1 VLDRDEPGHRPV
13 ASFGAPRPMK
23 IASAVDDAAGLNR
36 LLDALSDPKR
46 SGRTVAITL
55 ILYCAVWTL
64 YAVLSKLTQDVHFD
78 MGEMVSWSREVTLG
92 TPKHPPLPAWLV
104 GIWFAVFPLRDWA
117 FYLLSMAMATL
128 ALWVAWMIAGRYL
141 DGEKRAVGLALLTL
155 VPFFNFHALKYNAN
169 SMLTPTW
176 ALTTWFFL
184 RSLDSRSAGVAAL
197 AGLAAA
203 AAMLVKYWSLVL
215 LAGLVIA
222 ALADSRR
229 GRYFRSPAPYITVAV
244 GAAALAPHIWWLYA
258 HDFAAFGYALE
269 THPATIGEALVSGL
283 AYVAGAAG
291 YVAVP
296 VVLAAVAAR
305 PTGLAVADAVWPSD
319 PRRRTVVVAFVVPF
333 LLPLVAAVIAKEKIV
348 SLWAIASMTLLPV
361 VLLSSPLVTLPRA
374 AAIRILAIAFA
385 VPVVCV
391 VAAPAVALLVHLHGV
406 ENYGSQYRLVAE
418 RVETAWHDTTDRPLR
433 VVGGASNL
441 LLGSAPYF
449 AERPSI
455 YEIVTPQLTPW
466 VDEAR
471 IAREGI
477 ALYCPADD
485 SICMN
490 ALNARAA
497 ASAVGKRVEVE
508 ISRTFLGIA
517 DQPVRYVIVTIPPR

>member
-1 VLDRDEPGHRPV
+1 
-13 ASFGAPRPMK
+13 MT
-23 IASAVDDAAGLNR
+23 IASAVDNAPRLDR
-36 LLDALSDPKR
+36 LLAALSDPKR
-46 SGRTVAITL
+46 SARTVAITL

-64 YAVLSKLTQDVHFD
+64 YAVLSKLSQDIHFD

-104 GIWFAVFPLRDWA
+104 GIWFGVFPLQEWA
-117 FYLLSMAMATL
+117 FYLLSMAAATL
-128 ALWVAWMIAGRYL
+128 ALWVAWMVAGRYL

-197 AGLAAA
+197 AGLGAA
-203 AAMLVKYWSLVL
+203 AAMLVKYWSIIL
-215 LAGLVIA
+215 LAGLAIA
-222 ALADSRR
+222 ALVDSRR
-229 GRYFRSPAPYITVAV
+229 ALYFRSPAPYLTVAV
-244 GAAALAPHIWWLYA
+244 GAAALAPHIWWLHA

-269 THPATIGEALVSGL
+269 THPATFAEALVSGI
-283 AYVAGAAG
+283 AYVAGSAG

-296 VVLAAVAAR
+296 VLLAVAAAR
-305 PTGLAVADAVWPSD
+305 PSGPAVADAMWPSD
-319 PRRRTVVVAFVVPF
+319 PRRRTVVVAFIVPF
-333 LLPLVAAVIAKEKIV
+333 LLPLLAAVIAKEKIV

-374 AAIRILAIAFA
+374 AAIRILAIAIA

-391 VAAPAVALLVHLHGV
+391 IAAPVVALLVHLRGV
-406 ENYGSQYRLVAE
+406 ENYGSHYRLVAE
-418 RVETAWHDTTDRPLR
+418 RVEQVWHDTTDRPLR
-433 VVGGASNL
+433 VVGGSSNL
-441 LLGSAPYF
+441 LLGSVPYF

-455 YEIVTPQLTPW
+455 YEIATPQLTPW
-466 VDEAR
+466 VDDAR

-477 ALYCPADD
+477 AVYCPAEDLV
-485 SICMN
+485 CMR

-497 ASAVGKRVEVE
+497 GSVVGKRVEVA

-517 DQPVRYVIVTIPPR
+517 DKPVRYVIVTIPPQ

>member
-13 ASFGAPRPMK
+13 PSFDVPRPMK
-23 IASAVDDAAGLNR
+23 IASVVDNAAGLNR

-46 SGRTVAITL
+46 SGRTIAITL

-64 YAVLSKLTQDVHFD
+64 YAVVSKLTQDIHFD

-104 GIWFAVFPLRDWA
+104 GIWFAVFPLQDWA
-117 FYLLSMAMATL
+117 FYLLSMAAATL

-203 AAMLVKYWSLVL
+203 AAMLVKYWSIVL
-215 LAGLVIA
+215 LAGLAIA

-229 GRYFRSPAPYITVAV
+229 RLYFRSPAPYITVAV

-269 THPATIGEALVSGL
+269 THPATIGEALVSGI

-305 PTGLAVADAVWPSD
+305 PSVPAVADAGWPSD

-374 AAIRILAIAFA
+374 AAIRILAIALA

-391 VAAPAVALLVHLHGV
+391 VAAPVVALLVHLHGV

-418 RVETAWHDTTDRPLR
+418 RVETVWHDTTDRPLR
-433 VVGGASNL
+433 VVGGSSNL
-441 LLGSAPYF
+441 LLGTVAYF

-477 ALYCPADD
+477 ALYCPAEDF
-485 SICMN
+485 ICMK

-497 ASAVGKRVEVE
+497 ASAVGKRVEAE

-517 DQPVRYVIVTIPPR
+517 DKPVRYVIVTIPPR

>member
-1 VLDRDEPGHRPV
+1 MTI
-13 ASFGAPRPMK
+13 ATK
-23 IASAVDDAAGLNR
+23 IDNATGLNR

-55 ILYCAVWTL
+55 VVYCAVWTV
-64 YAVLSKLTQDVHFD
+64 YAVLSKLTQDIHFD

-92 TPKHPPLPAWLV
+92 TPKHPPLPAWLA
-104 GIWFAVFPLRDWA
+104 GIWFSVFPLQEWA
-117 FYLLSMAMATL
+117 FYLLSMAAATL

-203 AAMLVKYWSLVL
+203 AAMLVKYWSVML
-215 LAGLVIA
+215 LAGLAIA
-222 ALADSRR
+222 ALADTRR
-229 GRYFRSPAPYITVAV
+229 GLYFRSPAPYITVAV
-244 GAAALAPHIWWLYA
+244 GAAALAPHIWWLQA

-269 THPATIGEALVSGL
+269 THPATLAQALVSGI
-283 AYVAGAAG
+283 AYVAGSAG

-296 VVLAAVAAR
+296 VLLAGVAAR
-305 PTGLAVADAVWPSD
+305 PSGPAVADTTWPSD

-333 LLPLVAAVIAKEKIV
+333 LLPLVAAVIAKEQIV
-348 SLWAIASMTLLPV
+348 SLWAIGGMTLLPV
-361 VLLSSPLVTLPRA
+361 VLLSSPQVTLPRA
-374 AAIRILAIAFA
+374 AAIRILAIALA

-391 VAAPAVALLVHLHGV
+391 IAAPLVALVVHLRGS
-406 ENYGSQYRLVAE
+406 ENYGAHYRLVAE
-418 RVETAWHDTTDRPLR
+418 AVEKVWRESTDRPLR
-433 VVGGASNL
+433 LVGGSANL
-441 LLGSAPYF
+441 LYGSVFYF
-449 AERPSI
+449 ADRPSI
-455 YEIVTPQLTPW
+455 DEIVSPQLTPW
-466 VDEAR
+466 VDDAR

-477 ALYCPADD
+477 ALYCPAADLV
-485 SICMN
+485 CMK

-497 ASAVGKRVEVE
+497 ESVVGRRVEVE

-517 DQPVRYVIVTIPPR
+517 GKPERYVIVTIPPR